1 MSFSLRSM
9 FNKSEP
15 QNVGALHA
23 APPLNAAPTHINSPQ
38 QPPTAMTPSGFPPA
52 PPPFGGP
59 LFRTLGNDDSNSE
72 PLAFDPG
79 QSPFSSPSASAN
91 VALTVADVLPQIPQ
105 EMARATA
112 IPQDQPV
119 QISPQI
125 LSHAL
130 SSGQLAVPLFEVYRV
145 CPGIFQTPV
154 SPDDTRMVRL
164 PAAKLPALIS
174 GAMPAAAQPEA
185 APASPFSS
193 LFSAAPS
200 TPSAAPS
207 PFQSLIQPEPPSPP
221 PTFSIAEPAPSSPLA
236 STILPPR
243 RDPSQPP
250 ASSLPPTPFL
260 DLAASAPA
268 PASPPPSPFG
278 VMPAPSS
285 PFSVPSA
292 PPAIPSLFS
301 SAPESPFASSPA
313 APEPAT
319 SAPPSPFA
327 AFSAPPEPEKEAAPS
342 LLQSIPSAAP
352 FPAPSAPGPG
362 KLTGAATASVAALL
376 QGQSADALGFD
387 PGMVPSWISAQ
398 FNGGI
403 IAELQEMPAP
413 SLDLGTIV
421 DAITDIGFRNVLNSA
436 RRGHQIDVS
445 LSHFSPAAS
454 TTMKPAAAAASP
466 AAAATPT
473 MVTPMRV
480 TPAAPPSESAA
491 PSPFAVPAEAPQT
504 LANPFTVAPAE
515 PSPKAEPLNPFAA
528 APEPLPAAAN
538 PFSLPAESPPTS
550 PSPFG
555 AAPLFTAPPQPES
568 PPPAAP
574 VFKVEPGNP
583 FANVPE
589 APAPAATF
597 ITPTPP
603 PEPAALPPALFTE
616 AAPPAAAPTPIQ
628 PKVDISSLFAAEAA
642 PAPTPAAAPT
652 ESPTQPPASP
662 LPASFSFGAKAFDPF
677 APTDSTPSVGG
688 FSSFDLLGGAP
699 TTPEPIAQSEPAPAP
714 VVEEPKTLPTQTVA
728 QPEPA
733 PTPEPEPVAPPKT
746 PRFIIDPEPE
756 VESETAI
763 VPEIP
768 VVLEQPEPEPFVAKK
783 TTSWPDIDPIPTPKP
798 EPIQAPLFVDRTPP
812 VSKAPALD
820 FSPPEKTPLSS
831 AMPTLAPAPRGIAPA
846 KSSLGLS
853 AMNSSG
859 EEQLLLRALLDSD
872 EDLSL
877 ERVIEMSSNLPGISA
892 CALVRGN
899 EVIAGSST
907 KGSDAKAFLAQAAE
921 VAKSL
926 RTLAPLIGISDAET
940 FTLNTDSRL
949 ITLCFPGEVTLALLH
964 DREPTLG
971 LRDKLTL
978 IARQLDSMVSKR

>member
-9 FNKSEP
+9 FNKSKP
-15 QNVGALHA
+15 PNVGALHA
-23 APPLNAAPTHINSPQ
+23 APPLNAVPTHINSPQ
-38 QPPTAMTPSGFPPA
+38 QPPTTMAPSGFPPA

-59 LFRTLGNDDSNSE
+59 LFPTLVDDDSNSE

-79 QSPFSSPSASAN
+79 QSPFSSPSVSAN
-91 VALTVADVLPQIPQ
+91 VALTVADVFPQIPQ
-105 EMARATA
+105 EMPRATA
-112 IPQDQPV
+112 IPQDQHV

-125 LSHAL
+125 LSYAL

-185 APASPFSS
+185 TPASPFSS
-193 LFSAAPS
+193 LFSDAPS

-207 PFQSLIQPEPPSPP
+207 PFQSLIQHEPPTPP
-221 PTFSIAEPAPSSPLA
+221 PAFSIAEPAPSSPLS
-236 STILPPR
+236 STVLPPR
-243 RDPSQPP
+243 HDPSQPP
-250 ASSLPPTPFL
+250 ASSLPPAPFL
-260 DLAASAPA
+260 DIAASAPT

-301 SAPESPFASSPA
+301 SAPDSPFASSHA

-319 SAPPSPFA
+319 SAPPSPSA
-327 AFSAPPEPEKEAAPS
+327 AFSPPPEPKKEAAPS

-362 KLTGAATASVAALL
+362 KLTGAALL
-376 QGQSADALGFD
+376 QGQSTDALDFD

-403 IAELQEMPAP
+403 IPELQEMPSP

-436 RRGHQIDVS
+436 QHGHQIDVS
-445 LSHFSPAAS
+445 LSHFSPA
-454 TTMKPAAAAASP
+454 P
-466 AAAATPT
+466 
-473 MVTPMRV
+473 
-480 TPAAPPSESAA
+480 
-491 PSPFAVPAEAPQT
+491 
-504 LANPFTVAPAE
+504 
-515 PSPKAEPLNPFAA
+515 
-528 APEPLPAAAN
+528 
-538 PFSLPAESPPTS
+538 
-550 PSPFG
+550 
-555 AAPLFTAPPQPES
+555 
-568 PPPAAP
+568 
-574 VFKVEPGNP
+574 
-583 FANVPE
+583 
-589 APAPAATF
+589 
-597 ITPTPP
+597 
-603 PEPAALPPALFTE
+603 
-616 AAPPAAAPTPIQ
+616 APTPIQ
-628 PKVDISSLFAAEAA
+628 PKVDISSLFTAEAA
-642 PAPTPAAAPT
+642 TAPTQT
-652 ESPTQPPASP
+652 EAPTQPPASP

-699 TTPEPIAQSEPAPAP
+699 TTPEPIAQTDPTPAPA
-714 VVEEPKTLPTQTVA
+714 VEEPKTLPPQTFT

-746 PRFIIDPEPE
+746 PRFIIAPEPE

-768 VVLEQPEPEPFVAKK
+768 VVLEQPEPEPFLAKK

-798 EPIQAPLFVDRTPP
+798 EPTQAPLFVDRTPP

-820 FSPPEKTPLSS
+820 FRPPEKTPLSP
-831 AMPTLAPAPRGIAPA
+831 ALPTLAPAPRGIAPA

-872 EDLSL
+872 EVLSL

-899 EVIAGSST
+899 EVIAGRST
-907 KGSDAKAFLAQAAE
+907 KGSDAKAFLTQAAE
-921 VAKSL
+921 VAKNL

-949 ITLCFPGEVTLALLH
+949 ITLCFPGEVALALLH

>member
-15 QNVGALHA
+15 QNVGAVHA
-23 APPLNAAPTHINSPQ
+23 APTLNAVPTHINSPQ
-38 QPPTAMTPSGFPPA
+38 QPPTPMTPSGFPPA
-52 PPPFGGP
+52 PSPFGGP
-59 LFRTLGNDDSNSE
+59 LFRTLGNDDSNNE

-105 EMARATA
+105 ELARATA

-174 GAMPAAAQPEA
+174 GAMPATAQPEA

-200 TPSAAPS
+200 TPSGPAS
-207 PFQSLIQPEPPSPP
+207 PFQSLIQPEPPAPP
-221 PTFSIAEPAPSSPLA
+221 SAFSIAESAPSPLA
-236 STILPPR
+236 STVLPPR

-260 DLAASAPA
+260 DIAASAPA
-268 PASPPPSPFG
+268 LASPPPSPFG
-278 VMPAPSS
+278 AMSAPTS
-285 PFSVPSA
+285 PFSAPSQ
-292 PPAIPSLFS
+292 PPVMPSLFS
-301 SAPESPFASSPA
+301 AAPESPFASTPA
-313 APEPAT
+313 APEPAA

-327 AFSAPPEPEKEAAPS
+327 AFSAPPEPEKAAPPS
-342 LLQSIPSAAP
+342 LLQSIPSVAP
-352 FPAPSAPGPG
+352 FPAPAAPG

-436 RRGHQIDVS
+436 RRGHQIEVS

-480 TPAAPPSESAA
+480 TPAAPPSDSGA
-491 PSPFAVPAEAPQT
+491 PSPFTVPVEAPQT
-504 LANPFTVAPAE
+504 LANPFNVAPAE
-515 PSPKAEPLNPFAA
+515 PSSKAEPLNPFAG

-538 PFSLPAESPPTS
+538 PFSLPAETPPNS
-550 PSPFG
+550 PSLFG
-555 AAPLFTAPPQPES
+555 AAPLFTTPPQPES
-568 PPPAAP
+568 AAPAAP
-574 VFKVEPGNP
+574 LFKVEPGNP

-589 APAPAATF
+589 APAPTASFVVPAAPPEP
-597 ITPTPP
+597 TPTPS
-603 PEPAALPPALFTE
+603 LFTE

-628 PKVDISSLFAAEAA
+628 PKVDISSLFAAA
-642 PAPTPAAAPT
+642 PAPTPAAVPT
-652 ESPTQPPASP
+652 EAPAQPPASP

-699 TTPEPIAQSEPAPAP
+699 AAPEPVAKTEPTPAP
-714 VVEEPKTLPTQTVA
+714 VVDEPKTLPPQTVA

-733 PTPEPEPVAPPKT
+733 PTPEPEPIAPPKS

-763 VPEIP
+763 IPEIP
-768 VVLEQPEPEPFVAKK
+768 VVLEQPEPEPFAAQK

-798 EPIQAPLFVDRTPP
+798 ESTQAPLFVDRTPP
-812 VSKAPALD
+812 VSKAPTLD
-820 FSPPEKTPLSS
+820 FSPPEKTPLSP

-853 AMNSSG
+853 AMDRSG

-877 ERVIEMSSNLPGISA
+877 ERVIEMTSNLPGIAA

-899 EVIAGSST
+899 DVIAGSST

>member
-15 QNVGALHA
+15 QNVGAVHA
-23 APPLNAAPTHINSPQ
+23 APTLNAVPTHINSPQ
-38 QPPTAMTPSGFPPA
+38 QPPTSMTPSGFPPA
-52 PPPFGGP
+52 PSPFGGP
-59 LFRTLGNDDSNSE
+59 LFRTLGNDDSSNE

-91 VALTVADVLPQIPQ
+91 AALTVADVLPQIPQ
-105 EMARATA
+105 ELARATA

-174 GAMPAAAQPEA
+174 GAMPATAQPEA

-200 TPSAAPS
+200 TPSGPAS
-207 PFQSLIQPEPPSPP
+207 PFQSLIQPEPPAPP
-221 PTFSIAEPAPSSPLA
+221 SAFALAEPAPSPLA
-236 STILPPR
+236 STVLPPR

-260 DLAASAPA
+260 DIAASAPA
-268 PASPPPSPFG
+268 LASPPPSPFG
-278 VMPAPSS
+278 AM
-285 PFSVPSA
+285 SA
-292 PPAIPSLFS
+292 PPLPFSAPSQPPVMPSLFS
-301 SAPESPFASSPA
+301 AAPESPFASTPA
-313 APEPAT
+313 APEPAA

-327 AFSAPPEPEKEAAPS
+327 AFSAPPEPEKAAPPS

-352 FPAPSAPGPG
+352 FTAPAAPG

-403 IAELQEMPAP
+403 IAELQEMPSP

-436 RRGHQIDVS
+436 RRGLQLAVS

-454 TTMKPAAAAASP
+454 TTMKPAAASP
-466 AAAATPT
+466 AAAATRT
-473 MVTPMRV
+473 MV
-480 TPAAPPSESAA
+480 TPAAPPSDSAP
-491 PSPFAVPAEAPQT
+491 PSPFAVPAEAPPA

-515 PSPKAEPLNPFAA
+515 PSPKVEPLNPFAA

-568 PPPAAP
+568 APTAAP

-589 APAPAATF
+589 APAPVASF
-597 ITPTPP
+597 ITPAPP
-603 PEPAALPPALFTE
+603 PEPAAPPPALFTE

-642 PAPTPAAAPT
+642 PAPTQT
-652 ESPTQPPASP
+652 EAPTQPPASP

-677 APTDSTPSVGG
+677 APTDSTPSPPSVGG

-714 VVEEPKTLPTQTVA
+714 VAEEPKTLPPQTFTE
-728 QPEPA
+728 PEPA
-733 PTPEPEPVAPPKT
+733 PTPEPEPIAPPKT

-756 VESETAI
+756 DESETAI

-768 VVLEQPEPEPFVAKK
+768 VVLDQPELEPFAAKK

-798 EPIQAPLFVDRTPP
+798 EPTQTPLFLDRTPP

-831 AMPTLAPAPRGIAPA
+831 DMPTLAPAPRGTAPA
-846 KSSLGLS
+846 KSSLGFS

-892 CALVRGN
+892 CALVRGS
-899 EVIAGSST
+899 EVIAGNST

-978 IARQLDSMVSKR
+978 IARQLDRMVSKR